1 MTYETVRSLSAITGL
16 FIFVGLFIGVLVFV
30 FWPGNQKGF
39 EEASRIPL
47 DNEDTNNT
55 GGSNGR

>member
-1 MTYETVRSLSAITGL
+1 MTYETVRSLSAMTGL
-16 FIFVGLFIGVLVFV
+16 FIFVTLFIGVLVFV
-30 FWPGNQKGF
+30 FWPGNQKSF

-47 DNEDTNNT
+47 DTDDFSA

>member
-1 MTYETVRSLSAITGL
+1 MTYESAQS
-16 FIFVGLFIGVLVFV
+16 IFGMVGLVLFLMLFTGVVTFV
-30 FWPGNQKGF
+30 LWPGNRKGF

-47 DNEDTNNT
+47 EKEDLNP

>member
-1 MTYETVRSLSAITGL
+1 MTYETAQYVFGMIGL
-16 FIFVGLFIGVLVFV
+16 FIFVALFTGVLAYVV
-30 FWPGNQKGF
+30 WPGNRRGF

-47 DNEDTNNT
+47 EREDLKL

>member
-1 MTYETVRSLSAITGL
+1 MTYETAQAFFGM
-16 FIFVGLFIGVLVFV
+16 VGLIFFVTAFTIVLVYTL
-30 FWPGNQKGF
+30 WPGNGKGF

-47 DNEDTNNT
+47 ERDDLNL

>member
-1 MTYETVRSLSAITGL
+1 MTYESVKSISAMVGLFVFIGL
-16 FIFVGLFIGVLVFV
+16 FIAVVVFV

-47 DNEDTNNT
+47 EKDDENP

>member
-1 MTYETVRSLSAITGL
+1 MTYESAQTL
-16 FIFVGLFIGVLVFV
+16 FGMVGLFLFLTLFIVVLVYTL
-30 FWPGNQKGF
+30 WPGNRKGF

-47 DNEDTNNT
+47 ERDDLNL

>member
-1 MTYETVRSLSAITGL
+1 MTYESAQAIFGMAGL
-16 FIFVGLFIGVLVFV
+16 IIFVTLFTGVVAFV
-30 FWPGNQKGF
+30 LWPGNKKGF

-47 DNEDTNNT
+47 ERDDLNL

>member
-1 MTYETVRSLSAITGL
+1 MTYESAQSIFGMAGL
-16 FIFVGLFIGVLVFV
+16 LLFLTLFVAVLAFV
-30 FWPGNQKGF
+30 LWPGNRKGF

-47 DNEDTNNT
+47 EKDDLNL

>member
-1 MTYETVRSLSAITGL
+1 MTYESAQSFFGMAGLIL
-16 FIFVGLFIGVLVFV
+16 FIVLFLLVV
-30 FWPGNQKGF
+30 ALTFWPGNKKGF

-47 DNEDTNNT
+47 EKDDLNL

>member
-1 MTYETVRSLSAITGL
+1 MTYESAQSIFGMAGLIIFLVLFTGVVA
-16 FIFVGLFIGVLVFV
+16 FVL
-30 FWPGNQKGF
+30 WPGNRKGF

-47 DNEDTNNT
+47 ERDDLNL

>member
-1 MTYETVRSLSAITGL
+1 MTYEKAQYVFGMIGL
-16 FIFVGLFIGVLVFV
+16 FTFIAAFAGALVHIL
-30 FWPGNQKGF
+30 WPGNRKGF

-47 DNEDTNNT
+47 ETEDMNL

>member
-1 MTYETVRSLSAITGL
+1 MTYETVRSLSAMTGM
-16 FIFVGLFIGVLVFV
+16 FIFIALFIGVLVFV

-47 DNEDTNNT
+47 DKDDLNA

>member
-1 MTYETVRSLSAITGL
+1 MTYESAQSIFGMAGL
-16 FIFVGLFIGVLVFV
+16 IIFLVLFIGVVAFV
-30 FWPGNQKGF
+30 LWPGNKKGF

-47 DNEDTNNT
+47 ERDDLNL

>member
-1 MTYETVRSLSAITGL
+1 MTYETAQSVFGMAGL
-16 FIFVGLFIGVLVFV
+16 IIFVTLFTIVVAFVL
-30 FWPGNQKGF
+30 WPGNKKSF

-47 DNEDTNNT
+47 EREDLNL

>member
-1 MTYETVRSLSAITGL
+1 MTYESAQSTFGMIGLVL
-16 FIFVGLFIGVLVFV
+16 FIVLFAFVLAFV

-47 DNEDTNNT
+47 EKDDLNL

>member
-1 MTYETVRSLSAITGL
+1 MTYQTAQQIFGMAGL
-16 FIFVGLFIGVLVFV
+16 FIFLALFTGVVAFLL
-30 FWPGNQKGF
+30 WPGNRKGF

-47 DNEDTNNT
+47 ERDDLNL

>member
-1 MTYETVRSLSAITGL
+1 MTYESAQAFFGM
-16 FIFVGLFIGVLVFV
+16 VGLFLFLILSVIVLVHTL
-30 FWPGNQKGF
+30 WPGNRKGF

-47 DNEDTNNT
+47 ERDDLNL

>member
-1 MTYETVRSLSAITGL
+1 MTYEFMQTVSALIGLFVFIGL
-16 FIFVGLFIGVLVFV
+16 FIAVLVFV

-47 DNEDTNNT
+47 EKDDNNS

>member
-1 MTYETVRSLSAITGL
+1 MTYDSAQAFFGMVGLLLFLAL
-16 FIFVGLFIGVLVFV
+16 FIVVLAYTL
-30 FWPGNQKGF
+30 WPGNRKGF

-47 DNEDTNNT
+47 ERDDLNL